1 MKRCNALK
9 KEHTAK
15 ETSSTYTSCTQ
26 SYPTQDLHRTY
37 FAIST
42 EIKTPLSGLSI
53 SPLFR
58 GSLKS
63 TRSRR
68 HLEILRELLL
78 PRRNTNVSEI
88 ATRWAELEWSD
99 SEHESSVLKHSG
111 LRDRLLVAGSSPA
124 AIHARGIRGQT
135 RSTYALRPLHLPIAG
150 VLYVNG
156 HRERYFRCRRAILR
170 EIEGRKRNCPRM
182 GKEERRVEGGA
193 SRDVADNAK
202 RNI

>member
-1 MKRCNALK
+1 MQCIEERAHSKRNVLYLYVL
-9 KEHTAK
+9 H
-15 ETSSTYTSCTQ
+15 SVQ
-26 SYPTQDLHRTY
+26 SYPRPSSD
-37 FAIST
+37 
-42 EIKTPLSGLSI
+42 
-53 SPLFR
+53 LFR
-58 GSLKS
+58 YLYGNKNSTLRIEHLPSLRGSRKS

-78 PRRNTNVSEI
+78 PRRNTNISEI

-135 RSTYALRPLHLPIAG
+135 RSTYALRPFCLPIAG
-150 VLYVNG
+150 VLYVNR
-156 HRERYFRCRRAILR
+156 HRERYFRCRRALLR